1 MSNYWQKRTLNEL
14 DTAFNSNLNQI
25 NSYLA
30 KEYNRC
36 FKEITQQIELLY
48 DEILDS
54 KADGTLLMSD
64 LYKYNTYYNSLNVM
78 NQNLKK
84 LGFKEQ
90 KILNNRLTTMYQ
102 VVSQITGNSIGFSP
116 KFNQDA
122 CKIAVQ
128 KIWCQDGKHW
138 SSRIWDN
145 KTKLQATMEKGL
157 MDCVARGLSRQELV
171 KAIIQEMNLAKQTG
185 FYQADR
191 LARTELSYIQN
202 QATYDKF
209 QEAGIEKY
217 QFLATNDD
225 RACEEDKELDGKVF
239 LISEAQVGVNFPPI
253 HPNCRCSILAV
264 TEEVE

>member
-1 MSNYWQKRTLNEL
+1 MSNYWQKRTLDEL
-14 DTAFNSNLNQI
+14 DSAFNSNLNQI

-90 KILNNRLTTMYQ
+90 KILNNRLTAMYQ

-116 KFNQDA
+116 KYNQDA
-122 CKIAVQ
+122 CKIAVE

-157 MDCVARGLSRQELV
+157 MDCVARGLSREELV

-191 LARTELSYIQN
+191 LARTELCYIQN

-209 QEAGIEKY
+209 QEAGIEEY
-217 QFLATNDD
+217 RILDTSDSRCCD
-225 RACEEDKELDGKVF
+225 VCKEQASKIYKL
-239 LISEAQVGVNFPPI
+239 SQAQVGVNYPPF
-253 HPNCRCSILAV
+253 HSNCRCAVLAIIN
-264 TEEVE
+264 